1 MIVPSTQ
8 EMTTQSAADLLGVS
22 RQYVVQL
29 LEEGKIPFHK
39 VGTHRRIA
47 MKDVLVFRRQRD
59 ERRRAML
66 GEIAREA
73 VEDGTYDI
81 VPPSE

>member
-1 MIVPSTQ
+1 
-8 EMTTQSAADLLGVS
+8 MTTQSAADLLGVS

-39 VGTHRRIA
+39 VGTHRRVS
-47 MKDVLVFRRQRD
+47 MKDVLEFRRKRD
-59 ERRRAML
+59 ASRKRML

>member
-1 MIVPSTQ
+1 
-8 EMTTQSAADLLGVS
+8 
-22 RQYVVQL
+22 
-29 LEEGKIPFHK
+29 
-39 VGTHRRIA
+39 

-66 GEIAREA
+66 AEIAREA

>member
-8 EMTTQSAADLLGVS
+8 EMTTQSAADMLGVS

-39 VGTHRRIA
+39 VGTHRRVA
-47 MKDVLVFRRQRD
+47 MRDVLEYRRKRD
-59 ERRRAML
+59 AARKRML

-73 VEDGTYDI
+73 VEDGVYDI
-81 VPPSE
+81 IPPSE